1 MKYLAFVGSMLLPTL
16 VFADTVE
23 SLATFEDNSGLL
35 ASLSIASTLIVA
47 FVTIAMIWISARQ
60 MNGGFFG
67 KVLYYF
73 AAGMTFVFFSFATEL
88 PWFHTMN
95 VLFLEMIHSSLFIT
109 GYILMGIAASKLLK
123 VIKGE

>member
-1 MKYLAFVGSMLLPTL
+1 MKYIAFISFILFPALA
-16 VFADTVE
+16 FADTVE
-23 SLATFEDNSGLL
+23 SLTTFEDNSGLL

-67 KVLYYF
+67 IVLYYF
-73 AAGMTFVFFSFATEL
+73 AAGMSFVFLSFATEL
-88 PWFHTMN
+88 PWFHTFN
-95 VLFLEMIHSSLFIT
+95 LLFLEMIHSSLFII